1 MVLQIQQRA
10 LVHIRETKKGYDL
23 LGARLMYRAVCKL
36 SRKLMRR
43 GFNALTLAMFT
54 SRATERAL
62 GSTADARH
70 NLVVRLKKMKEKD
83 QLMKQRL
90 Q

>member
-1 MVLQIQQRA
+1 MVNIRA
-10 LVHIRETKKGYDL
+10 TKKGYDL
-23 LGARLMYRAVCKL
+23 LGARMMYRAVCKL
-36 SRKLMRR
+36 SQKLLRR

-62 GSTADARH
+62 GNTQDARH
-70 NLVVRLKKMKEKD
+70 DLVVRLKKMKESD